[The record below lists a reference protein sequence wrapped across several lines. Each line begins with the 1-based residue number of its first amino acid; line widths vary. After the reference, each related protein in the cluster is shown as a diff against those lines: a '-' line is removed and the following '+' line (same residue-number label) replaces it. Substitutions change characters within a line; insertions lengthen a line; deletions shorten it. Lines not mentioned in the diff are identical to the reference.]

1 MSGYYFTGEQE
12 AIKAAKI
19 EYLVQY
25 LKNRGVNWRVGC
37 AGGAPGGKAVGSD
50 DKSGYIE
57 LMIHDCVDDLS
68 VGANRHIQF
77 WTGEGINVLTADMV
91 PDSFVD
97 AVHYSDG
104 RLRLRFKPIQ
114 QHIGPE

>member
-1 MSGYYFTGEQE
+1 MSGYFTGEQE
-12 AIKAAKI
+12 AIRAAKI
-19 EYLVQY
+19 ERLVQY
-25 LKNRGVNWRVGC
+25 LKRRGVNWRVGW
-37 AGGAPGGKAVGSD
+37 D
-50 DKSGYIE
+50 DKSDYIE
-57 LMIHDCVDDLS
+57 FLIHTCVDDLS

-97 AVHYSDG
+97 AFHFSDG
-104 RLRLRFKPIQ
+104 ILRLRFKPVK